1 MKKLFAG
8 ILILMLGMF
17 ASIET
22 YAQCPFGDK
31 VNCEGACG
39 RFTDEDGDS
48 FCDFGLKEAPK
59 AENKNVEQTT
69 AESTEP
75 IAEKQETKQ
84 TIKPKQTKPQQEQ
97 AKPLEI
103 ETAGDEVATAQE
115 SEQTTLSS
123 TQTIV
128 EQKPSEKKTTPK
140 PYNVILISLFC
151 LAAYLLT
158 YISVKAGKMKKI
170 THRKIWN
177 AILLITALMS
187 CLLGFL
193 LAVQLNYRFGMSWF
207 SPILKLHVEF
217 GIAMTIVA
225 FFHVVWH
232 LKYYKNLFKK

>member
-17 ASIET
+17 ASIES
-22 YAQCPFGDK
+22 YAQCPFGDR

-59 AENKNVEQTT
+59 ADNQDVEQTA

-75 IAEKQETKQ
+75 TTEKKETKQ
-84 TIKPKQTKPQQEQ
+84 TIEPKQTKSQQEQ

-103 ETAGDEVATAQE
+103 ETAGDEVATAQD

-128 EQKPSEKKTTPK
+128 EQKPLEKKNTPK

-177 AILLITALMS
+177 AILLITALVS

-193 LAVQLNYRFGMSWF
+193 LAAHRHF
-207 SPILKLHVEF
+207 
-217 GIAMTIVA
+217 A
-225 FFHVVWH
+225 FH
-232 LKYYKNLFKK
+232 LLS

>member
-115 SEQTTLSS
+115 SEKTPLSS
-123 TQTIV
+123 TQTTV
-128 EQKPSEKKTTPK
+128 DQKP
-140 PYNVILISLFC
+140 
-151 LAAYLLT
+151 
-158 YISVKAGKMKKI
+158 
-170 THRKIWN
+170 
-177 AILLITALMS
+177 
-187 CLLGFL
+187 
-193 LAVQLNYRFGMSWF
+193 
-207 SPILKLHVEF
+207 
-217 GIAMTIVA
+217 
-225 FFHVVWH
+225 
-232 LKYYKNLFKK
+232 

>member
-84 TIKPKQTKPQQEQ
+84 TINPKQT
-97 AKPLEI
+97 KPLEI

-115 SEQTTLSS
+115 AEQTTLSS

-207 SPILKLHVEF
+207 SSILKLHVEF

>member
-75 IAEKQETKQ
+75 IDSVRTTAKQDIRLLTGGTEN
-84 TIKPKQTKPQQEQ
+84 
-97 AKPLEI
+97 
-103 ETAGDEVATAQE
+103 GQE
-115 SEQTTLSS
+115 SCFDDTSSFYIDLSGS
-123 TQTIV
+123 
-128 EQKPSEKKTTPK
+128 KRSA
-140 PYNVILISLFC
+140 F
-151 LAAYLLT
+151 
-158 YISVKAGKMKKI
+158 G
-170 THRKIWN
+170 
-177 AILLITALMS
+177 
-187 CLLGFL
+187 G
-193 LAVQLNYRFGMSWF
+193 RF
-207 SPILKLHVEF
+207 
-217 GIAMTIVA
+217 
-225 FFHVVWH
+225 
-232 LKYYKNLFKK
+232 

>member
-1 MKKLFAG
+1 
-8 ILILMLGMF
+8 MLGMF

-84 TIKPKQTKPQQEQ
+84 TIKPKQTKPQQDQ

-103 ETAGDEVATAQE
+103 ETAEDEVATAKD

-128 EQKPSEKKTTPK
+128 EQKSSEKKNTPK

-151 LAAYLLT
+151 FLCVNILYK
-158 YISVKAGKMKKI
+158 YSKI
-170 THRKIWN
+170 K
-177 AILLITALMS
+177 
-187 CLLGFL
+187 FL
-193 LAVQLNYRFGMSWF
+193 L
-207 SPILKLHVEF
+207 SPSQ
-217 GIAMTIVA
+217 TI
-225 FFHVVWH
+225 F
-232 LKYYKNLFKK
+232 LIPKSSL

>member
-1 MKKLFAG
+1 MCSDAKYLLALLVILALGCSPLGKMQKVKSGTVALGLSIMKEEPLADETPEIVVDSLRG
-8 ILILMLGMF
+8 TLTDGPLIMN
-17 ASIET
+17 AIRDSET
-22 YAQCPFGDK
+22 G
-31 VNCEGACG
+31 EM
-39 RFTDEDGDS
+39 
-48 FCDFGLKEAPK
+48 
-59 AENKNVEQTT
+59 
-69 AESTEP
+69 
-75 IAEKQETKQ
+75 
-84 TIKPKQTKPQQEQ
+84 
-97 AKPLEI
+97 
-103 ETAGDEVATAQE
+103 VATAQD

-128 EQKPSEKKTTPK
+128 EQKPLEKKNTPK

-177 AILLITALMS
+177 AILLITALVS

-207 SPILKLHVEF
+207 SSILKLHVEF